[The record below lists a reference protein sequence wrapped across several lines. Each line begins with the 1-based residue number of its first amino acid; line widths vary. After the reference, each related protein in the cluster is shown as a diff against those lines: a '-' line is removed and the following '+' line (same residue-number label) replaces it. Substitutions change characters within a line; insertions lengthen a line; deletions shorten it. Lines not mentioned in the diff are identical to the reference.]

1 MPVQDAALSASAAD
15 APRGG
20 QFPLGNAR
28 SLPLVSRRVSK
39 VVKASAD
46 GIPFE
51 EALKKLESVVE
62 TMESDELPLEQ
73 LLAKFEEGT
82 RLVQV
87 CQSRLAEAEVKV
99 QKLEQDLAGEPCLRS
114 VTSGEPAAVAA
125 WDTSRSHL

>member
-1 MPVQDAALSASAAD
+1 MTDRRRERLLTVPAVPAVVPSH
-15 APRGG
+15 G

-39 VVKASAD
+39 VVKAAAD

-99 QKLEQDLAGEPCLRS
+99 QKLEQDLAGEPGLRS
-114 VTSGEPAAVAA
+114 VTSGDPAAVAA
-125 WDTSRSHL
+125 

>member
-1 MPVQDAALSASAAD
+1 M
-15 APRGG
+15 
-20 QFPLGNAR
+20 
-28 SLPLVSRRVSK
+28 SK

-87 CQSRLAEAEVKV
+87 CQTRLAEAEVKI
-99 QKLEQDLAGEPCLRS
+99 QKLEQDLAGELMLKPAAL
-114 VTSGEPAAVAA
+114 GETAAVAA
-125 WDTSRSHL
+125 

>member
-1 MPVQDAALSASAAD
+1 MTGRRRERLLTGPAVGRQAWQLF
-15 APRGG
+15 RLTG
-20 QFPLGNAR
+20 QLPLGNAR

-39 VVKASAD
+39 VVKAAAD

-62 TMESDELPLEQ
+62 AMESDELPLEQ

-99 QKLEQDLAGEPCLRS
+99 QKLEQDLAGEPGLRS
-114 VTSGEPAAVAA
+114 ATSGDPAAVAA
-125 WDTSRSHL
+125 

>member
-1 MPVQDAALSASAAD
+1 M
-15 APRGG
+15 
-20 QFPLGNAR
+20 
-28 SLPLVSRRVSK
+28 SK

-62 TMESDELPLEQ
+62 TMESDALPLEQ

-99 QKLEQDLAGEPCLRS
+99 QKLEQDLAGEPGLRS
-114 VTSGEPAAVAA
+114 VTSGETAAAA
-125 WDTSRSHL
+125 A

>member
-1 MPVQDAALSASAAD
+1 MPDLPGGRSAGPAVVPSH
-15 APRGG
+15 G

-28 SLPLVSRRVSK
+28 SLPLASRRVSK

-99 QKLEQDLAGEPCLRS
+99 QKLEQDLAGEPGLRS
-114 VTSGEPAAVAA
+114 AASGDPAAVAA
-125 WDTSRSHL
+125 

>member
-1 MPVQDAALSASAAD
+1 M
-15 APRGG
+15 
-20 QFPLGNAR
+20 
-28 SLPLVSRRVSK
+28 SK
-39 VVKASAD
+39 VVKASVD

-73 LLAKFEEGT
+73 LLARFEEGT

-99 QKLEQDLAGEPCLRS
+99 QKLEQDLAGEPGLRS
-114 VTSGEPAAVAA
+114 AASGDPAAAA
-125 WDTSRSHL
+125 A

>member
-1 MPVQDAALSASAAD
+1 M
-15 APRGG
+15 
-20 QFPLGNAR
+20 
-28 SLPLVSRRVSK
+28 SK

-99 QKLEQDLAGEPCLRS
+99 QKLEQDLAGEPGLRS
-114 VTSGEPAAVAA
+114 VTSGETAAVAA
-125 WDTSRSHL
+125 

>member
-1 MPVQDAALSASAAD
+1 MPDLAGRRPVGPAVVPS
-15 APRGG
+15 PG
-20 QFPLGNAR
+20 QFPLGNAG
-28 SLPLVSRRVSK
+28 SLPLISRRVSK
-39 VVKASAD
+39 VVKAAAD

-51 EALKKLESVVE
+51 EALKKLESIVE

-99 QKLEQDLAGEPCLRS
+99 QKLEQDLAGEPGLRS
-114 VTSGEPAAVAA
+114 VTSGDPAAVAA
-125 WDTSRSHL
+125 

>member
-1 MPVQDAALSASAAD
+1 M
-15 APRGG
+15 
-20 QFPLGNAR
+20 
-28 SLPLVSRRVSK
+28 SK
-39 VVKASAD
+39 VVKAAAD

-62 TMESDELPLEQ
+62 AMESDELPLEQ

-99 QKLEQDLAGEPCLRS
+99 QKLEQDLAGEPGLRS
-114 VTSGEPAAVAA
+114 ATSGDPAVVAA
-125 WDTSRSHL
+125 

>member
-1 MPVQDAALSASAAD
+1 M
-15 APRGG
+15 
-20 QFPLGNAR
+20 
-28 SLPLVSRRVSK
+28 PLVSLHVSK

-87 CQSRLAEAEVKV
+87 CQTRLAEAEVKI
-99 QKLEQDLAGEPCLRS
+99 QKLEQDLAGELMLKPAAL
-114 VTSGEPAAVAA
+114 GETAAVAA
-125 WDTSRSHL
+125 

>member
-1 MPVQDAALSASAAD
+1 M
-15 APRGG
+15 
-20 QFPLGNAR
+20 
-28 SLPLVSRRVSK
+28 SK

-99 QKLEQDLAGEPCLRS
+99 QKLEQDLAGELMLKPAAL
-114 VTSGEPAAVAA
+114 GETAAVAA
-125 WDTSRSHL
+125 

>member
-1 MPVQDAALSASAAD
+1 
-15 APRGG
+15 
-20 QFPLGNAR
+20 
-28 SLPLVSRRVSK
+28 VSK

-62 TMESDELPLEQ
+62 AMESDELPLEQ

-99 QKLEQDLAGEPCLRS
+99 QKLEQDLAGEPGLRS
-114 VTSGEPAAVAA
+114 VTSGDPAAVAA
-125 WDTSRSHL
+125 

>member
-1 MPVQDAALSASAAD
+1 M
-15 APRGG
+15 
-20 QFPLGNAR
+20 
-28 SLPLVSRRVSK
+28 SK

-99 QKLEQDLAGEPCLRS
+99 QKLEQDLAGEPGLRS
-114 VTSGEPAAVAA
+114 VTSGETAAAA
-125 WDTSRSHL
+125 A

>member
-1 MPVQDAALSASAAD
+1 MQDL
-15 APRGG
+15 PRGRSPSSEDVPRHG

-62 TMESDELPLEQ
+62 TMESDALPLEQ

-82 RLVQV
+82 LLVQV

-99 QKLEQDLAGEPCLRS
+99 QKLEQDLAGEPGLRS
-114 VTSGEPAAVAA
+114 VTSGETAAAA
-125 WDTSRSHL
+125 A